1 MSESDEIYTTGEA
14 AKILKV
20 SQPTVFRAI
29 ENNQLKA
36 STTPGGHYRIT
47 RADLA
52 DYMARNNIQAASL
65 EPRRYRIL
73 VVEDNPAEQR
83 LIQKALSAEPMYDV
97 RVTHSGY
104 EAGFLTK
111 QLKPDLLLLDI
122 FLGDMDGR
130 QITRLIRSDSTMS
143 NMKIVALSS
152 TREADVIQE
161 VWDAGVDSFI
171 PKPVAPDALLDQVR
185 RFLK

>member
-29 ENNQLKA
+29 ENDQLKA

-52 DYMARNNIQAASL
+52 DYMARNNIQAAAL

-83 LIQKALSAEPMYDV
+83 LIQKTLAAETQYDV

-130 QITRLIRSDSTMS
+130 LIARLIRSDSS
-143 NMKIVALSS
+143 LAAMKIVALSS
-152 TREADVIQE
+152 TRDADVIQE
-161 VWDAGVDSFI
+161 IWDAGIDDFI
-171 PKPVAPDALLDQVR
+171 PKPVTPDALLEHLR